1 MPDENP
7 RFINSGFEPRPAQPA
22 DRSARRDDPS
32 RLLFTWRPGPARLPD
47 ENPRFINSGFEPGL
61 GGVTAAARPGRKRG
75 PDAGAGPKWHRRFQ
89 STPPT
94 KKAIPDANP
103 RWLSKF

>member
-1 MPDENP
+1 MKRGALSRERSPFHVAARLPDENP

-47 ENPRFINSGFEPGL
+47 ENPRFINSGFEPRPAQPADRSARRDDPSRPPLSHWPAPGL
-61 GGVTAAARPGRKRG
+61 
-75 PDAGAGPKWHRRFQ
+75 
-89 STPPT
+89 
-94 KKAIPDANP
+94 AI
-103 RWLSKF
+103 